1 MPDVYKKILV
11 AVDGSEQSEAAFHEA
26 VAIAKR
32 NNAEL
37 ILITSVDVSV
47 IAHAP
52 LMVREVTSEL
62 LKKAKDMLDVFTHDE
77 SELTI
82 EKMVT
87 VGVAKHGIISY
98 ADDEGMDLIVMGA
111 TGKGAIERALVGSTT
126 AYVVN
131 HAPCNV
137 LVVR

>member
-1 MPDVYKKILV
+1 MPDKYKKILV

-37 ILITSVDVSV
+37 TIITSVDVSA
-47 IAHAP
+47 IPLSP
-52 LMVREVTSEL
+52 LMVREVTSKL
-62 LKKAKDMLDVFTHDE
+62 LKEARDMIDDFTHDE
-77 SELTI
+77 SELPI
-82 EKMVT
+82 EKRVT

-98 ADDEGMDLIVMGA
+98 AEHEDIDLIVMGA